1 MDMIERGCLSIRTH
15 PQASAG
21 GGRTSV
27 CRHRRCAAA
36 ALPEDQ
42 YPVALEREGAGG
54 SGRPGGGC
62 SSTGGE
68 LDGGGAA
75 ELAGKDNQSAAGA
88 TSARLEKGG
97 LAAVVC
103 GEVDDGQG
111 GI

>member
-1 MDMIERGCLSIRTH
+1 M
-15 PQASAG
+15 
-21 GGRTSV
+21 
-27 CRHRRCAAA
+27 
-36 ALPEDQ
+36 
-42 YPVALEREGAGG
+42 ALEREGDGG

-62 SSTGGE
+62 GSTGGE
-68 LDGGGAA
+68 LDGGGTA
-75 ELAGKDNQSAAGA
+75 ELAAKDNQSAAGA